1 MFIFCDLS
9 SVDTCM
15 SQINNAAESARFE
28 EETIGLQNA
37 GGDLYGG
44 DTLRG

>member
-1 MFIFCDLS
+1 MFTFCDLS
-9 SVDTCM
+9 LIDVRM

-37 GGDLYGG
+37 GGDLFGG